1 MYRLSNFIVTVNICF
16 SPFLS
21 IIAPPADPVDMSNA
35 TDKERMNFLAD
46 INLFVENGI
55 RDELV
60 KIGELLMG
68 LDEDDELTPYLQ
80 LVRDEY
86 EALANLSRFG
96 SFDEMLEEYMD
107 CRHRYVEVLAEIR
120 KKHPDFNLY
129 ANRGQVPDTE
139 KDKLDV
145 LSFAVPGSVK
155 SCQGD
160 PDDFEIA
167 DLIELCQENPDVTD
181 IADLMV
187 RIICVHVNCSK
198 IVSPNVS

>member
-1 MYRLSNFIVTVNICF
+1 M
-16 SPFLS
+16 PK
-21 IIAPPADPVDMSNA
+21 APTADPVDMSNA
-35 TDKERMNFLAD
+35 TEEKRMEFLAD

-96 SFDEMLEEYMD
+96 SFDEMLEEYLD

-155 SCQGD
+155 SCQGK

-167 DLIELCQENPDVTD
+167 DLIEYCKENPDVTD
-181 IADLMV
+181 IADLLV
-187 RIICVHVNCSK
+187 RIIYHCINAIHVNLPHDNFIASNRTY
-198 IVSPNVS
+198 IADA

>member
-1 MYRLSNFIVTVNICF
+1 M
-16 SPFLS
+16 PK
-21 IIAPPADPVDMSNA
+21 APPAKPVDLSNA
-35 TDKERMNFLAD
+35 TEEKRMEFLAD

-60 KIGELLMG
+60 KIGELLLG
-68 LDEDDELTPYLQ
+68 LDDDELTPYLQ

-86 EALANLSRFG
+86 EALMDLAQFG
-96 SFDEMLEEYMD
+96 SFDEMFKAYETF
-107 CRHRYVEVLAEIR
+107 RHSYVEVLAEIR

-155 SCQGD
+155 SCQGN
-160 PDDFEIA
+160 PDDYEIA
-167 DLIELCQENPDVTD
+167 DLIEYCKENPDVTD

-187 RIICVHVNCSK
+187 RIICVHVNCLK
-198 IVSPNVS
+198 NVSPNVS

>member
-1 MYRLSNFIVTVNICF
+1 M
-16 SPFLS
+16 PK
-21 IIAPPADPVDMSNA
+21 APPAKPVDLSNA
-35 TDKERMNFLAD
+35 TEEKRMEFLAD

-86 EALANLSRFG
+86 EALANLAQFG

-107 CRHRYVEVLAEIR
+107 CRYRYVEVLAEIR

-155 SCQGD
+155 SCQGN
-160 PDDFEIA
+160 PDDYEIA
-167 DLIELCQENPDVTD
+167 DLIEYCKENPDVTD
-181 IADLMV
+181 IADLLV